1 MFAPNQKLKD
11 MITKKYLKSKPVVKV
26 TFDVT
31 ADAKKVFLAG
41 EFNDW
46 SQDATPMR
54 KSKEGTFRTT
64 LDLEPGKEYQ
74 FRYVTGENT
83 WMNDEAAD
91 KFVANNLTFEDNS
104 VVTL

>member
-1 MFAPNQKLKD
+1 

-26 TFDVT
+26 TFDVE

-46 SQDATPMR
+46 RTDATPMK
-54 KSKEGTFRTT
+54 KSKEGTFRAT

-74 FRYVTGENT
+74 FRYVTADET
-83 WMNDEAAD
+83 WMNDVAAD
-91 KFVANNLTFEDNS
+91 KYVPNNLTFEDNS
-104 VVTL
+104 VVAL